1 MEENNIILNE
11 DFKSIILNKKVNAR
25 IMSLIEII
33 DNMILNQFF
42 ISYNEFLKDYLK
54 NDGEPFELNIKE
66 NQKTQQSFQNCVNF
80 YKKFLDG
87 YFENKDVDKS
97 ELINGAIRHPF
108 DMSGTDTFLRFF
120 LSIEEQSNQ
129 EFCKNYFL
137 KSLKSKY
144 NAK

>member
-1 MEENNIILNE
+1 MMYAIFSGYDSDWNIL
-11 DFKSIILNKKVNAR
+11 
-25 IMSLIEII
+25 
-33 DNMILNQFF
+33 
-42 ISYNEFLKDYLK
+42 
-54 NDGEPFELNIKE
+54 
-66 NQKTQQSFQNCVNF
+66 
-80 YKKFLDG
+80 G

-137 KSLKSKY
+137 KSLKHSKDY
-144 NAK
+144 IFHLFFLLYIHHTIF